1 MRAPFGRKFEGGR
14 RGSAGGAEPAA
25 VPGSGR
31 LMSACGFWE
40 SSAPEG
46 KPRGRAAPHRR
57 ARVRG
62 WELLG
67 QQRRWEMLAAAR
79 GRGALR
85 SLPEVVALLTPVTVV
100 PAERSARCPRRTAT
114 RAFSASDR
122 GRRVAK
128 QRASLLPAAPLSLAG
143 LKVRVRERRGALR
156 AAAGAVLASSRGRR

>member
-1 MRAPFGRKFEGGR
+1 
-14 RGSAGGAEPAA
+14 
-25 VPGSGR
+25 
-31 LMSACGFWE
+31 
-40 SSAPEG
+40 
-46 KPRGRAAPHRR
+46 
-57 ARVRG
+57 
-62 WELLG
+62 
-67 QQRRWEMLAAAR
+67 MLAAAR

-100 PAERSARCPRRTAT
+100 AAERSARCPRRTAT